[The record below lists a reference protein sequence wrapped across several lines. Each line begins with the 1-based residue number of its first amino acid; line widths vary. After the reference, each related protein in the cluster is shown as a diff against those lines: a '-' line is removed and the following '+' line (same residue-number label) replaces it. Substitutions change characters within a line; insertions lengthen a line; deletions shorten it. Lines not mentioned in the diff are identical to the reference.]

1 MLSVSRSLLLVLVAS
16 VSYSASSQAQ
26 FARNQGG
33 ALFVMNNS
41 ASQNE
46 VISFNRA
53 ADGSLQQAG
62 RFATGGRGTGGVTDP
77 LESQGSLTL
86 SQDHTLLFAVNGGS
100 SEISVFQVYGSY
112 LVLVDKEPTA
122 GAEPNAVP
130 SLNVSCASELEVS
143 CHRRIPSYHRAVRSY
158 ISTEEKDKTL

>member
-41 ASQNE
+41 ARRNE

-53 ADGSLQQAG
+53 ADGSLQQAL
-62 RFATGGRGTGGVTDP
+62 RHAFCEVPA
-77 LESQGSLTL
+77 
-86 SQDHTLLFAVNGGS
+86 A
-100 SEISVFQVYGSY
+100 
-112 LVLVDKEPTA
+112 A
-122 GAEPNAVP
+122 GIDRVHAR
-130 SLNVSCASELEVS
+130 L
-143 CHRRIPSYHRAVRSY
+143 
-158 ISTEEKDKTL
+158 